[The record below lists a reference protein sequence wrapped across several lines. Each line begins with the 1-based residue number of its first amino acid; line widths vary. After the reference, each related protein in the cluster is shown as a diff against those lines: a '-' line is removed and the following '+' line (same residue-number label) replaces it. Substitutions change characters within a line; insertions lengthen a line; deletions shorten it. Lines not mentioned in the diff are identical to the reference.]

1 MRLNPISNITDP
13 SNLRT
18 TLNLMLRQVS
28 DTTGEVTLGTGTTTV
43 VSNPKVVPQSFV
55 LVQAKNAGAATAN
68 LYVSSTGTGTFTI
81 THVAGA
87 AGRIVGFAVIGAA

>member
-1 MRLNPISNITDP
+1 MRINSISNIDDK

-18 TLNLMLRQVS
+18 TLNLVIRQVS

-43 VSNPKVVPQSFV
+43 VTNPKISPQSFV
-55 LVQAKNAGAATAN
+55 LVQGKNATGNSAGA
-68 LYVSSTGTGTFTI
+68 YVSSTGTGTFTI

-87 AGRIVGFAVIGAA
+87 AGRVVGFAVIGAA